1 MYNSSMRKFYV
12 KDNSGKVLLSKYI
25 TNIFPNLKKSV
36 LYKSLRNK
44 DIRVNNIKISN
55 DILLNNNDL
64 ITIYITDN
72 LLFDLPK
79 SLDYIYVDDNIIA
92 VYKPQG
98 LLSNIEC
105 YSGENIDDYYSNIGG
120 KEPTLDELVKKDYP
134 NSKIC
139 HRLDR
144 NTAGIVIFANNNKT
158 YDLLLEA
165 FKKDYIKK
173 EYIAYVSNS
182 KFDKNSETLE
192 KYILKDSKTGY
203 SIVYDNQ
210 VKDSQKIITKYTVIE
225 KNNKFDYAILS
236 ILIPTGKTH
245 QIRAQMKQ
253 INHPLI
259 GDPKYGRNEVNKK
272 FKIYK
277 QMLFAYKYTFNFPT
291 NSSLEYLNN
300 LTFKLDNSIY
310 TKKLGE

>member
-1 MYNSSMRKFYV
+1 
-12 KDNSGKVLLSKYI
+12 
-25 TNIFPNLKKSV
+25 
-36 LYKSLRNK
+36 
-44 DIRVNNIKISN
+44 
-55 DILLNNNDL
+55 
-64 ITIYITDN
+64 
-72 LLFDLPK
+72 
-79 SLDYIYVDDNIIA
+79 
-92 VYKPQG
+92 
-98 LLSNIEC
+98 
-105 YSGENIDDYYSNIGG
+105 
-120 KEPTLDELVKKDYP
+120 
-134 NSKIC
+134 
-139 HRLDR
+139 
-144 NTAGIVIFANNNKT
+144 
-158 YDLLLEA
+158 LLEA